1 MTIQFQQVSS
11 LAEFNFDVLF
21 DASFPGFDKNFP
33 WHLTFGGITPT
44 HQQKKDFYLTQLTLG
59 ISDNLPLKKENEQ
72 LLMFKVTLDG
82 KEVMFKGGY
91 IENDGITHRGH
102 WFLTDTDLD
111 GSRKWMYTEEFDTAQ
126 RDFYAQSGITH
137 YKALTYVGSD
147 LHRIL
152 RSRTYY
158 IQNRS
163 LANRAEIINEEI
175 DNEIPDIPGFPKF
188 VVMTIKL

>member
-1 MTIQFQQVSS
+1 MTLAFEQVTSIS
-11 LAEFNFDVLF
+11 DFNFDVLF

-33 WHLTFGGITPT
+33 WHLTFNGITPT
-44 HQQKKDFYLTQLTLG
+44 HQQKKDFYLSQLTRG
-59 ISDNLPLKKENEQ
+59 ILDDSPLKKENEQ

-102 WFLTDTDLD
+102 WFLTDTDAD

-126 RDFYAQSGITH
+126 RNFYAQFGITH
-137 YKALTYVGSD
+137 HKVLTYEGSD
-147 LHRIL
+147 LYRMM

-158 IQNRS
+158 VQSRS
-163 LANRAEIINEEI
+163 LANRAEIINEKI
-175 DNEIPDIPGFPKF
+175 DDTIPKIIGFPNF
-188 VVMTIKL
+188 IVMTVKL

>member
-1 MTIQFQQVSS
+1 MTIQFQQVLS
-11 LAEFNFDVLF
+11 LSEFNFDVLF

-33 WHLTFGGITPT
+33 WNLTFNGITPT
-44 HQQKKDFYLTQLTLG
+44 HQQKKDFYLSQLNLG

-91 IENDGITHRGH
+91 TENDGITHRGH
-102 WFLTDTDLD
+102 WFLTDTDVA

-126 RDFYAQSGITH
+126 RDFYAQFGITH
-137 YKALTYVGSD
+137 YKVLTYEGSD

-163 LANRAEIINEEI
+163 LSNRAEIINEEI
-175 DNEIPDIPGFPKF
+175 DDKMPDIFGVPRF
-188 VVMTIKL
+188 VVMTVKL